1 MFKKAMYLS
10 IILLTSSYA
19 YSKSI
24 TVPVFN
30 TNQVDIG
37 QIEFEDSKYGLL
49 IRPALQQLPPGL
61 HGFHIHEHPNC
72 EDHAM
77 KAGSHFDPQHTNKHL
92 GPYQDGHMGDLPVL
106 FVDAKGEAN
115 TTMLAPRLSVDKI
128 QNHAIMI
135 HENGDNYDYVPSPL
149 GGGGARIACGI
160 IK

>member
-1 MFKKAMYLS
+1 MFKKIIYLS
-10 IILLTSSYA
+10 AIFFSSYT
-19 YSKSI
+19 YSDNIS
-24 TVPVFN
+24 VSVFD
-30 TNQVDIG
+30 TNEVNIG
-37 QIEFEDSKYGLL
+37 QIEFEDSQYGLL
-49 IRPALQQLPPGL
+49 IKPNLKQLPPGL

-72 EDHAM
+72 KDHAM

-115 TTMLAPRLSVDKI
+115 IPMLAPRLNLEKI

-135 HENGDNYDYVPSPL
+135 HENGDNYDDVPSPL